1 VRRGTR
7 SRVPGRSRAGWAL
20 VVVAIWIGCSRI
32 EVEEPAAEAVAEPGD
47 GSGAALEA
55 DREAP
60 SDDARFVVQTAGSQP
75 AAAFLDRVVS
85 RYGPDATV
93 EPLFPEVDPAND
105 PEGMARMYRVT
116 IPWDAVDHVRP
127 WDAAY
132 ALEEELDLAEAEPDF
147 DVTYSEELE
156 AGRLCFVD
164 DEPPSDKAWSLKAV
178 RADAAWQ
185 LAPPGNGRRFGEGI
199 SVCHPDTGWADH
211 VELDVARLDLVRARN
226 LLAGGS
232 ANGQDPLDYGGT
244 LMNPGHGTSTAAVI
258 VSEHE
263 VGEVLG
269 MAPRARLV
277 PIRTARSVVQ
287 VLDSD
292 LARAVSYAVDA
303 DCDVISMSLGGRA
316 FFGLRAAIRR
326 AVRNGLIV
334 AAAAGNCVRFVVA
347 PAAYPECLAVA
358 GTNVRQEPWPGSS
371 RGGAVDVSAPG
382 EHVWTAKR
390 SELAAPTTG
399 LAAGQG
405 TSYAVANVAGAAAL
419 WLAYHDANGSAAAA
433 GGATVQET
441 FREVLGRTATVPE
454 GWDADYGAGILDV
467 QALLAATPA
476 PPESLPAPTESG
488 AEELELLA
496 AVVDRTPGELAPLVA
511 ALFEVPVAAVEDEL
525 ERWGPEL
532 IQLALADPAEFE
544 RLLGALAREEAGRP
558 EELLPGASERLQR
571 RIP

>member
-1 VRRGTR
+1 
-7 SRVPGRSRAGWAL
+7 
-20 VVVAIWIGCSRI
+20 VVALWIGCSRI
-32 EVEEPAAEAVAEPGD
+32 EVDEPAAEAVAEPGD
-47 GSGAALEA
+47 RSGAGPEAGLEA
-55 DREAP
+55 GPETQP
-60 SDDARFVVQTAGSQP
+60 DDARFVVQTAGSQP

-85 RYGPDATV
+85 RYGPGATV
-93 EPLFPEVDPAND
+93 EPLFPEVDPADD

-116 IPWDAVDHVRP
+116 IPRDAVDRARP

-147 DVTYSEELE
+147 EATYSEELE

-164 DEPPSDKAWSLKAV
+164 DEPPTDKAWSLKAV
-178 RADAAWQ
+178 GADAAWQ
-185 LAPPGNGRRFGEGI
+185 LEPPGNGRRLGEGI

-211 VELDVARLDLVRARN
+211 VELDGARLDLVRARN
-226 LLAGGS
+226 LLAGGA
-232 ANGQDPLDYGGT
+232 ANGQDPLDYAGA
-244 LMNPGHGTSTAAVI
+244 LLNPGHGTSTAAVI

-269 MAPRARLV
+269 MAPKARLV
-277 PIRTARSVVQ
+277 PIRTAKSVVQ

-326 AVRNGLIV
+326 AVRSGLIV
-334 AAAAGNCVRFVVA
+334 VAAAGNCVRFVVA
-347 PAAYPECLAVA
+347 PAAYPECLAIA
-358 GTNVRQEPWPGSS
+358 GTNVRQEPWRGSS
-371 RGGAVDVSAPG
+371 RGRAVDVSAPG

-390 SELAAPTTG
+390 SELAAPITG

-405 TSYAVANVAGAAAL
+405 TSFAVANVAGAAAL
-419 WLAYHDANGSAAAA
+419 WLAYHDANGSGAAV

-441 FREVLGRTATVPE
+441 FRELLARTATVPE
-454 GWDADYGAGILDV
+454 GWDADYGAGILNV
-467 QALLAATPA
+467 EALLAAAPA

-488 AEELELLA
+488 AGELELLA
-496 AVVDRTPGELAPLVA
+496 AVVDRTPAELAPLVA
-511 ALFEVPVAAVEDEL
+511 GLFGVPVAAVEDEL

-544 RLLGALAREEAGRP
+544 RLLGALAGEEEGRP